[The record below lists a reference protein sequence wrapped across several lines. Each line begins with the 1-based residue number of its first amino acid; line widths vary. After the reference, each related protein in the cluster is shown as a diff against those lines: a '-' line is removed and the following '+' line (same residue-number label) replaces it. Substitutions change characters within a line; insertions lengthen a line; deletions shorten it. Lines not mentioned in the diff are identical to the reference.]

1 MIRCTF
7 ISAVFLFIFSACSRE
22 NTYTKR
28 ISRAWKMSE
37 YRVNDED
44 RTSDFNTV
52 LQNFTITFVESG
64 TFTENWITIIP
75 LSNSGN
81 YEFFNNA
88 NNIEL
93 RDVNQT
99 RRFKINTINKN
110 RLDVEYTHTN
120 NDSSTEVRRHILIPV

>member
-1 MIRCTF
+1 MTRCIF

-120 NDSSTEVRRHILIPV
+120 NDSSTEVRRHILSPV